1 MREVIEI
8 DSNNKV
14 KIYCDLENAE
24 SILSYIQQDEK
35 HQKKYQYI
43 KNVILSGFSN
53 SEIFCNLKNWD
64 KLYEMRFFPNVRGK
78 NDRIYCKQYEI
89 NNVTHI
95 VMIELFTKKKTEK
108 IDKRIKTRLD
118 IIKNYNY
125 ELK

>member
-1 MREVIEI
+1 MRELIEI

-24 SILSYIQQDEK
+24 SILNYVNQDKK
-35 HQKKYQYI
+35 HEKKYTYI
-43 KNVILSGFSN
+43 KNVILSGFAN
-53 SEIFCNLKNWD
+53 KEIYQKLTNWD

-95 VMIELFTKKKTEK
+95 VMLELFTGKKTQK
-108 IDKRIKTRLD
+108 IDKRIKNRLD